1 MRKRS
6 RFTSKGWLKWQVRKG
21 KKIVSRLVSSL
32 RTRWRVWFPTQL
44 SDDEFYVTLQ
54 RDVKDVQTHLT
65 DAFRHRKIFLDTT
78 EILKKHPTLR
88 NSTDA
93 GYWYDWLRTLYAHYI
108 IMAVRR
114 ELDRGA
120 TSPNLYD
127 LLHRIRKRPQVLS
140 RDRYDKLFEGSR
152 LKQSDPDVAN
162 KQFAQMAGSDEF
174 IDPKIVR
181 KDLDEVKKQARLV
194 VLYANKVVAHRTA
207 ESVEVTLRHVND
219 SLETIEKVLQKYY
232 LLLTASSLLSA
243 EPSIISPWQRAFT
256 VPWILSESEE
266 DGRD

>member
-1 MRKRS
+1 MGKRNK
-6 RFTSKGWLKWQVRKG
+6 FTSKGWWKWQVRKR
-21 KKIVSRLVSSL
+21 KEFVFRLVASL

-54 RDVKDVQTHLT
+54 RDVKDVQTHIT

-78 EILKKHPTLR
+78 EMLKKHPTLQ
-88 NSTDA
+88 NSADA
-93 GYWYDWLRTLYAHYI
+93 GYWHDWLRTLYAHYI

-127 LLHRIRKRPQVLS
+127 LLHRIGKRPQVLT
-140 RDRYDKLFEGSR
+140 RARYDKLFEGSG
-152 LKQSDPDVAN
+152 LKQFDPDVAN
-162 KQFAQMAGSDEF
+162 KQFAQMAGSDES

-181 KDLDEVKKQARLV
+181 KDLDEVEKQARLV
-194 VLYANKVVAHRTA
+194 VLYANKIVAHRTA

-219 SLETIEKVLQKYY
+219 SLEAIEKVLQKYY
-232 LLLTASSLLSA
+232 VLLTARSLIGA
-243 EPSIISPWQRAFT
+243 EPSIINPWQRAFT
-256 VPWILSESEE
+256 VPWILSEE
-266 DGRD
+266 DGRG